1 MGVRRMVRRLVAVL
15 FLLALPATAARAA
28 GTADNVSGLFVTTQ
42 YPDLTIRAG
51 ETKTLDLT
59 VRNFKLPP
67 QLLELSLPQVA
78 KGWKAQLLGGGQP
91 IGAVEVGPN
100 SDQPVQLRLEPPK
113 GVAEGDY
120 RFTVEARNRQYDA
133 SLPLIVTV
141 GKEVPARLKL
151 TTNFPALRG
160 TAITAF
166 KYTMTVVNDSGRDA
180 TVNLSAAA
188 PKNFQVNFTQAFGT
202 QQITSIPIKAGE
214 SKDVDASL
222 ALPSQTKAG
231 DYDLRLLAKTAA
243 ASASLPV
250 SLTIVGQP
258 QLLLAGVGGRLSGDA
273 YAGQPSQLTLVLH
286 NDGSAPARD
295 IALSASTPEDWTSS
309 FAPKKVAELAVGGRQ
324 EVKMTLTPSNR
335 AIAGDY
341 QATVSADGAGGLDQ
355 SANFR
360 ITVLTSTLWG
370 AVAIGII
377 AASLL
382 VVVFAVARFGR
393 R

>member
-1 MGVRRMVRRLVAVL
+1 MVRRLVAVL
-15 FLLALPATAARAA
+15 FLLMLPVTAAHAA
-28 GTADNVSGLFVTTQ
+28 GTAENVSGLFVTTQ
-42 YPDLTIRAG
+42 YPSLTIRAG

-59 VRNFKLPP
+59 VHNFKLPP
-67 QLLELSLPQVA
+67 QLLQLDLPQVA
-78 KGWKAQLLGGGQP
+78 NGWNAQILGGGQP
-91 IGAVEVGPN
+91 VGAVEVGPD
-100 SDQPVQLRLEPPK
+100 SEQPLQLRLEPPK
-113 GVAEGDY
+113 GVAQGDY
-120 RFTVEARNRQYDA
+120 RFTVEARNRRYDA
-133 SLPLIVTV
+133 SLPIVVTI
-141 GKEVPARLKL
+141 GKEVPAKLKL

-160 TAITAF
+160 TATAAF
-166 KYTMTVVNDSGRDA
+166 KYTMKVVNDSGRDA
-180 TVNLSAAA
+180 TVNLSAEA
-188 PKNFQVNFTQAFGT
+188 PKNFQINFTQAFGT
-202 QQITSIPIKAGE
+202 QQITSIPIKAGA
-214 SKDVDASL
+214 SKDVDASVT
-222 ALPSQTKAG
+222 LPSQTKAG
-231 DYDLRLLAKTAA
+231 DYRLRLAAKTTA

-258 QLLLAGVGGRLSGDA
+258 QLLLSGLGGRLSGDA
-273 YAGQPSQLTLVLH
+273 YAGQASQLTLVLH

-309 FAPKKVAELAVGGRQ
+309 FAPKKLAELAPGARR
-324 EVKMTLTPSNR
+324 EVKMTLTPSSK

-341 QATVSADGAGGLDQ
+341 QTTVSADGADGLDQ